1 MTSSV
6 IDLLKEILFISA
18 VTFFTVL
25 AASIVLV
32 GIAVFIHDRHIK

>member
-32 GIAVFIHDRHIK
+32 GIAVIIHDRHIK

>member
-25 AASIVLV
+25 AASVVLV
-32 GIAVFIHDRHIK
+32 GIAIVLHDRHLK

>member
-6 IDLLKEILFISA
+6 IDLIKEILFISA

-25 AASIVLV
+25 AASLLLV
-32 GIAVFIHDRHIK
+32 GIAIIINDRNFK